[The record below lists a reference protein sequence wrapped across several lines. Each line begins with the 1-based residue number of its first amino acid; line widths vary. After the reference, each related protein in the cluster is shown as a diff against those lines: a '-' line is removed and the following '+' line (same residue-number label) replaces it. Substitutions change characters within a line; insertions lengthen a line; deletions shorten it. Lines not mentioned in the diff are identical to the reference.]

1 MDIIPAIDLMG
12 GRVVRLYQGD
22 YGQRTVF
29 DDDPGSVAG
38 RWKSLGARWV
48 HVVDLDGSAT
58 GQPANLVTLGQI
70 ARVAGLLLEY
80 GGGVREMG
88 TARELFRVGVER
100 IVLGTAAVEDPDLVQ
115 ELVAQFG
122 ERIAVALDARGGTVS
137 VRGWQQSTGV
147 DVGELAQRMVD
158 IGVRRFIYTDIR
170 RDGTL
175 TEPNFVAVTRLVR
188 RLSVP
193 VIASGGV
200 SRSEHVRRLKEIGVE
215 GVIIGRALYTGDMD
229 LRQLILDFGGQSAQ
243 V

>member
-1 MDIIPAIDLMG
+1 
-12 GRVVRLYQGD
+12 
-22 YGQRTVF
+22 
-29 DDDPGSVAG
+29 
-38 RWKSLGARWV
+38 
-48 HVVDLDGSAT
+48 
-58 GQPANLVTLGQI
+58 
-70 ARVAGLLLEY
+70 
-80 GGGVREMG
+80 
-88 TARELFRVGVER
+88 
-100 IVLGTAAVEDPDLVQ
+100 
-115 ELVAQFG
+115 
-122 ERIAVALDARGGTVS
+122 
-137 VRGWQQSTGV
+137 
-147 DVGELAQRMVD
+147 VGELAQRMVD

-175 TEPNFVAVTRLVR
+175 TEPNFAAVTRLVR

>member
-29 DDDPGSVAG
+29 DDEPGSVAA
-38 RWKSLGARWV
+38 RWKSQGARWV

-80 GGGVREMG
+80 GGGVREMS
-88 TARELFRVGVER
+88 TAGELFRVGVER
-100 IVLGTAAVEDPDLVQ
+100 IVLGTAAVEDPGLVK

-137 VRGWQQSTGV
+137 VRGWQQSTEV

-175 TEPNFVAVTRLVR
+175 TEPNFAAVTRLVR

-215 GVIIGRALYTGDMD
+215 GVIIGRALYTGDID